1 MAKRMGRP
9 RVAKK
14 DAFAAVFSV
23 RLRREE
29 AQQVNAAIRASGQ
42 ARPDWL
48 RKAIFAA
55 VEQEKKS

>member
-1 MAKRMGRP
+1 MSKKIGRP
-9 RVAKK
+9 RIPKK

-29 AQQVNAAIRASGQ
+29 AQQVDAAIHASGQ

-48 RKAIFAA
+48 RSTILAA
-55 VEQEKKS
+55 AGKK